1 MSRYMKRYKY
11 NGTLNFNYSNVRV
24 GDKGE
29 PDFLQQNNFQLYWQ
43 HTQDPKANPGSTFS
57 ASVDFRTSG
66 YNRYSATSLNE
77 ALQTQTSSTISYSKS
92 WLGTPFSLSANMSV
106 SQTRRAERSRSP
118 CRTSSSTFRP
128 STPSNARRR
137 WASSMVR
144 KDFAPLHRQVQ
155 QQGQRQRVRNL
166 HQGNTPE
173 HAVRLRA

>member
-43 HTQDPKANPGSTFS
+43 HTQDPKANPGSPFS

-106 SQTRRAERSRSP
+106 SQNSQSGTLSIALP
-118 CRTSSSTFRP
+118 NVVFNVSTFYPFKRKE
-128 STPSNARRR
+128 AMGKQR
-137 WASSMVR
+137 WYEKIS
-144 KDFAPLHRQVQ
+144 
-155 QQGQRQRVRNL
+155 
-166 HQGNTPE
+166 
-173 HAVRLRA
+173 LRYAG